1 MKSVLSK
8 FRRMT
13 RRFGAARDGVAVIE
27 FAFILPPVLYMIM
40 AIFQIGMVFVAGQ
53 VLEDATTEFGRL
65 IRTGQAQ
72 GGRVDQ
78 ASFRAAFCDR
88 IAVFMNC
95 DNNNLLIDIQV
106 LPSFGNVSLD
116 WPTDED
122 GNFTTPGNYQ
132 LGANQQTVLMRAFY
146 QYPVWLPFV
155 GTTMANLP
163 NGRRLLSASTAFRN
177 EPFNF

>member
-1 MKSVLSK
+1 
-8 FRRMT
+8 
-13 RRFGAARDGVAVIE
+13 
-27 FAFILPPVLYMIM
+27 MIM

-122 GNFTTPGNYQ
+122 GNFDDF
-132 LGANQQTVLMRAFY
+132 RE
-146 QYPVWLPFV
+146 LPARREPAD
-155 GTTMANLP
+155 GPHA
-163 NGRRLLSASTAFRN
+163 RLLPVSGLASVRRHDHGQSSKRQA
-177 EPFNF
+177 PLVGKHGVPQ